1 MTAIDAFGTG
11 APRVRQE
18 DEDRW
23 WFVVDPVLIAC
34 ALFIT
39 MLGLVLVFSATRG
52 PATELEPA
60 NTDFLWRQAFFAVVG
75 VGLTFGVALV
85 DIRRIRRFIPLAYLG
100 LFGLLAGVL
109 VLGVDRNG
117 ARAWYRLAGFTFQP
131 SEPGKL
137 VLIVALAAVLSASAV
152 TVGRLG
158 VTLALAGLP
167 ILLILLQPDMGTV
180 LVYMVIVAVMIMMSE
195 VKGRVIVLLSIIG
208 LTAVIGVFQSDLL
221 ADYQQNRL
229 TVFLLDD
236 AAVESLPLEVR
247 RVAYNAEQSQIAIGN
262 GGISGQG
269 LFEGTQTASD
279 LVPFQETDWIFSVA
293 GEELGFRG
301 AGLLLGVYLL
311 LLFRIWRIAVRA
323 TDQFD
328 RLIAVGVM
336 AMFLFQIFQST
347 GMAMG
352 MMPVTGI
359 PLPMVSYGGSSMITS
374 LVAVGLVLGVHRR
387 RFDYTERH

>member
-1 MTAIDAFGTG
+1 VTAIDAFGTG